1 VRRSDLRVY
10 DISRPLGPSTV
21 VWPGDVEVTLD
32 RTLSRSE
39 GEKVNT
45 GVLRTS
51 LHAATHVDA
60 PLHVLD
66 EGISVGEVDLTRCL
80 GPARVVDVGDV
91 GSIGPG
97 RLPALTGVSRVL
109 FKTGRSRALGGGSRS
124 STFSSSFAALEP
136 ATAVALADAGV
147 VLVGVDTP
155 SIDPADSEDLP
166 AHGVL
171 LGREVVVLE
180 NLWLGEVEAGDYEL
194 IALPLRLEG
203 GDGSPVRAVLRTL
216 SKASLRA

>member
-1 VRRSDLRVY
+1 MRIF

-32 RTLSRSE
+32 RTMSRAA
-39 GEKVNT
+39 GEMVNT

-51 LHAATHVDA
+51 LHAATHMDA
-60 PLHVLD
+60 PRHLLD
-66 EGISVGEVDLTRCL
+66 EGSSVEEVDLSRCM
-80 GPARVVDVGDV
+80 GPARVVDVGGA

-97 RLPALTGVSRVL
+97 FLPDLSGVSRVL
-109 FKTGRSRALGGGSRS
+109 FKTDRSRTPIGGPHP
-124 STFSSSFAALEP
+124 SSFAALEP
-136 ATAVALADAGV
+136 ATAAALADGGV

-155 SIDPADSEDLP
+155 SIDPADSETLP
-166 AHGVL
+166 AHEVL

-180 NLWLGEVEAGDYEL
+180 NLWFGEVAAGDYEL

-203 GDGSPVRAVLRTL
+203 GDGSPVRAVLRELESEMSSRRT
-216 SKASLRA
+216 R